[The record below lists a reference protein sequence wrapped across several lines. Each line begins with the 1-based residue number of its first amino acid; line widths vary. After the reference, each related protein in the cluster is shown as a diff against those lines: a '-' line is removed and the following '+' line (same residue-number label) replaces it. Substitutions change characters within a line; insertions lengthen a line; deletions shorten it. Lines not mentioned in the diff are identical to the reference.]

1 MTHAQLTDQVR
12 QIVIA
17 AFASLGVAHP
27 QECRESILIHD
38 GNYCGRRFETEGAH
52 AVWFVEEN
60 QIKVTSGD
68 GRSQVLSAPLGQ
80 TLLPARKAA

>member
-12 QIVIA
+12 QLVA
-17 AFASLGVAHP
+17 EAFASLGVPHP
-27 QECRESILIHD
+27 QRCRESILIHD

-60 QIKVTSGD
+60 QIKVVTGD
-68 GRSQVLSAPLGQ
+68 GRSQVLPAQDQPLQ
-80 TLLPARKAA
+80 PTRKAA